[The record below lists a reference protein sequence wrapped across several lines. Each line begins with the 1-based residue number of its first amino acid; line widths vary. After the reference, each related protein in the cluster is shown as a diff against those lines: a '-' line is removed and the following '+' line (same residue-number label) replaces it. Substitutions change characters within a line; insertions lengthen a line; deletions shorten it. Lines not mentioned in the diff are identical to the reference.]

1 MKDHKGDT
9 GGKTGEREEDGG
21 DDVQDGELGG
31 APVGKGAAGVEDQ
44 PKVGQV
50 VAEALRLHLV
60 APLTHH
66 LVEIVKKAS
75 KQSFSTFSAHSI
87 HLATLITPKLQRRIP
102 KHTVRLAR
110 LAGLQQDIEH
120 NKRFSF

>member
-1 MKDHKGDT
+1 MKDRKGDR
-9 GGKTGEREEDGG
+9 GGKTGECEEDSG

-44 PKVGQV
+44 PEVGQV

-66 LVEIVKKAS
+66 LVEKKEKNILILS
-75 KQSFSTFSAHSI
+75 LLIQFTLQPCSLQSCKEESQNT
-87 HLATLITPKLQRRIP
+87 Q
-102 KHTVRLAR
+102 
-110 LAGLQQDIEH
+110 
-120 NKRFSF
+120 

>member
-9 GGKTGEREEDGG
+9 GGKAGECEEDGG

-75 KQSFSTFSAHSI
+75 FHWEK
-87 HLATLITPKLQRRIP
+87 KL
-102 KHTVRLAR
+102 
-110 LAGLQQDIEH
+110 
-120 NKRFSF
+120 F

>member
-9 GGKTGEREEDGG
+9 GGKTGECEEDSG

-44 PKVGQV
+44 PKVGEV

-66 LVEIVKKAS
+66 LVEKKEEKGFLWKEIS
-75 KQSFSTFSAHSI
+75 QSFFCSFNSPCNPDHSKVAKRNPKT
-87 HLATLITPKLQRRIP
+87 HSEARTPRRPATG
-102 KHTVRLAR
+102 H
-110 LAGLQQDIEH
+110 
-120 NKRFSF
+120 